1 MKLRRIK
8 IINFGQLSHLTFDL
22 PSEKLDVFFG
32 ANEAG
37 KSTTVAF
44 IKQVLFGFYLR
55 SSKSPFFEDYRPL
68 AQVSPMGGSLFFVD
82 DDSNEYELERL
93 WATGDKQS
101 GVLTVKLNQQIVP
114 EKVFFDQ
121 IKNIDGNFYTDSFIF
136 NQDMLG
142 QVAKLSQNDL
152 LEQIYYLGAAES
164 NKLLLIRD
172 NFDKKADELF
182 KKNGR
187 KPEVNRLINEV
198 KAQRQQLDQVS
209 DEFKLYQEYGQQKQV
224 EQKQLLSEQD
234 KLSELQKQLE
244 KQTELQKQ
252 LNNYYKMQD
261 LEKQIKN
268 VDFDTQNYQQAQ
280 LLQAKIENLQNQ
292 ADSMHTNE
300 TEIPRLNELKA
311 EDIINQKAQILQE
324 KSEIKQKQA
333 AKHQLELELETLAN
347 YNEAVP
353 MFAQFSPAEVA
364 EVKKDYAALPKLP
377 NVSATPSPTINM
389 PIMVGVFALAII
401 LFFINHM
408 LGLAVIAV
416 LAIVGGF
423 IYNQKSKSQK
433 QKKLEQ
439 VQLREYQDQLSA
451 FQEKYRVNPKA
462 IDLAMLLQ
470 EAGEYRLKATA
481 EADTE
486 AEIVQLRMNAEQYA
500 SQLSNLLNAN
510 VSANYDNIVSAL
522 NKLATQIQLLKDKKY
537 KIEQVNEQKLQLN
550 RQIDQSQLQLKAI
563 FAKAGVNNFEQYQQ
577 QYQGSLHQAEM
588 KAQLAALKNSLEA
601 DLPELKQLAEM
612 PKSGKNTELS
622 NQVLVIKER
631 ISDLTNKIAKL
642 TVKQE
647 QLADSDI
654 LFENK
659 QKLSELESQL
669 ADDSAEYISNLLAGQ
684 IITRTLD
691 IASNER
697 FPKMLVAAKE
707 YFRLLTGN
715 RYTDIIL
722 DNKLSVIRYD
732 GKRRELKYLSRG
744 TAEQLYFALKLA
756 FVGEIQDQ
764 INLPILIDDS
774 FVNFDVSRIKH
785 IKELL
790 LKMTEHNQVIV
801 FTAQEGLANNLTSHI
816 IRFTQE
822 E

>member
-577 QYQGSLHQAEM
+577 QYQESLHQAEM